1 MTHALLVLEDGTVFA
16 GESLGATGETVG
28 ELIVTTAMTGYQ
40 ELLTSG
46 AYEGAVVLFTTPHV
60 GNVGMNSEDG
70 QGPLCAGGVVL
81 REQPR
86 LHSNWRAQRS
96 FEDDLLEA
104 GTVGITG
111 VDTRALTRRA
121 RSGMRVGIFTG
132 EVGPLSELV
141 QAVRA
146 TPAGADTLIS
156 RATTAEPYRVG
167 EGEPAVA
174 IIDLG
179 LGRELAETVRS
190 HGTSSLVLPASATY
204 ADVVASGADRV
215 LLSGGPGNPAD
226 ATTALGLARELVSA
240 GLPVLGFGLGHQI
253 LARALGFATEP
264 LTRGHHGANH
274 PVQASGSGHVDITSH
289 THSYTV
295 DFAGSPDVDITH
307 VSLNDGSVEGFA
319 VRGKPVAGLQFHPEL
334 GTGPSDAH
342 HLLDSFLKD
351 A

>member
-16 GESLGATGETVG
+16 GEPLGAAGQTVG

-46 AYEGAVVLFTTPHV
+46 AYQGAVVLFTTPHV

-70 QGPLCAGGVVL
+70 PGPLRAGGVVL
-81 REQPR
+81 REHPR

-111 VDTRALTRRA
+111 VDTRALARRA

-132 EVGPLSELV
+132 EVGPVSELV

-146 TPAGADTLIS
+146 TPSGADTLIA
-156 RATTAEPYRVG
+156 RATTSEPYRVG
-167 EGEPAVA
+167 EGRPHVA

-179 LGRELAETVRS
+179 LGRELAETVRRT
-190 HGTSSLVLPASATY
+190 GAPALVLPASAAY
-204 ADVVASGADRV
+204 ADVAACGAQRA
-215 LLSGGPGNPAD
+215 LFSGGPGNPAD
-226 ATTALGLARELVSA
+226 ATTALGLAREIVSA
-240 GLPVLGFGLGHQI
+240 GMPVLGFGLGHQI

-264 LTRGHHGANH
+264 LLRAHHGANH
-274 PVQASGSGHVDITSH
+274 PVQARGSGHVDITSH

-295 DFAGSPDVDITH
+295 NFAGSPDVEITH